1 MRRYSYVTLD
11 VFTDTPLAGNQL
23 AVILD
28 ARGLS
33 DDEMLAVTR
42 EFNYSESTFCF
53 PSDSAGTD
61 ARVRIFTPG
70 GEVPFA
76 GHPTLG
82 TAIALA
88 RHRGLSSG
96 RLTLGETIGPVPVDV
111 HSITE
116 RGGSGSFAVAQLP
129 IEQDAPSP
137 AAMAEVLS
145 LSADDVLTGDYAPR
159 SVSCGLPWLLVP
171 LKSVEAVSRVR
182 INAAAWSTHC
192 AGRWASEPF
201 VFAMTAA
208 GSDADVQAR
217 AFCPGLSVP
226 EDPATGS
233 ANAALAGFLAA
244 RTPRANGTLRWTV
257 HQGFEMLRPSRLA
270 IEADTHNG
278 QVTAVRVGGDAV
290 VVCEGVL
297 TLPTVSRAT

>member
-1 MRRYSYVTLD
+1 MRRYRYVTLD
-11 VFTDTPLAGNQL
+11 VFTDTPLTGNQL
-23 AVILD
+23 AVLTD

-33 DDEMLAVTR
+33 DAEMLAVTR
-42 EFNYSESTFCF
+42 EFNFSESTFCL
-53 PSDSAGTD
+53 PATATGTD
-61 ARVRIFTPG
+61 WRVRIFTPG

-88 RHRGLSSG
+88 RLRGLTAG
-96 RLTLGETIGPVPVDV
+96 RLTLGETVGPVPVDV
-111 HSITE
+111 RGITD
-116 RGGSGSFAVAQLP
+116 RGGSGMFSVAQLP

-145 LSADDVLTGDYAPR
+145 LSVDDLLTDDYAPR
-159 SVSCGLPWLLVP
+159 GVSCGLPWLLVP
-171 LKSVEAVSRVR
+171 LRSVDAVSRVR
-182 INAAAWSTHC
+182 IDAAAWSTHC
-192 AGRWASEPF
+192 AGRWAAEPF
-201 VFAMTAA
+201 VFAMTPA
-208 GSDADVQAR
+208 GSDADVHAR

-257 HQGFEMLRPSRLA
+257 RQGIEMHRPSRLS

-290 VVCEGVL
+290 IVSEGVL
-297 TLPTVSRAT
+297 TLP

>member
-1 MRRYSYVTLD
+1 MRHYAFVTLD
-11 VFTDTPLAGNQL
+11 VFTDTPLSGNQL
-23 AVILD
+23 AVVLD

-33 DDEMLAVTR
+33 DAEMLAVTR
-42 EFNYSESTFCF
+42 EFNYSESTFLLA
-53 PSDSAGTD
+53 PETPDTD

-82 TAIALA
+82 TAIAIARARALA
-88 RHRGLSSG
+88 AG
-96 RLTLGETIGPVPVDV
+96 RLVLGETVGPVPVEV
-111 HSITE
+111 HGVTA
-116 RGGSGSFAVAQLP
+116 RGGSGRFSVAQLP
-129 IEQDAPSP
+129 DERDAPSP

-145 LSADDVLTGDYAPR
+145 LGAADVLDGDYAPR

-171 LKSVEAVSRVR
+171 LATVDAVSRVR
-182 INAAAWSTHC
+182 IDHAAWARHC

-201 VFAMTAA
+201 VFAMTPT
-208 GSDADVQAR
+208 GSAVDVQAR

-244 RTPRANGTLRWTV
+244 RTPRATGTLSWTV
-257 HQGFEMLRPSRLA
+257 AQGVEMQRPSRLV
-270 IEADTHNG
+270 IEADKATG
-278 QVTAVRVGGDAV
+278 VITAVRVGGDAV
-290 VVCEGVL
+290 VVAEGTL
-297 TLPTVSRAT
+297 TLP

>member
-1 MRRYSYVTLD
+1 MRRYAFVTLD
-11 VFTDTPLAGNQL
+11 VFTDTPLTGNQL
-23 AVILD
+23 AVLTD
-28 ARGLS
+28 ARGLT
-33 DDEMLAVTR
+33 DDEMLAITR
-42 EFNYSESTFCF
+42 EFNFSESTFCL
-53 PSDSAGTD
+53 PAQAMDTD

-88 RHRGLSSG
+88 RGRGLTAG
-96 RLTLGETIGPVPVDV
+96 RLTLGETVGPVPVDV
-111 HSITE
+111 QAVSE
-116 RGGSGSFAVAQLP
+116 RGGSGIFSVAQLP
-129 IEQDAPSP
+129 IEQTAPSP

-145 LSADDVLTGDYAPR
+145 LAVDDVLTGDYAPR

-171 LKSVEAVSRVR
+171 VKNVDAVSRVR

-201 VFAMTAA
+201 VFAMTAD

-257 HQGFEMLRPSRLA
+257 RQGVEMQRPSRLL

-290 VVCEGVL
+290 VVSEGVL
-297 TLPTVSRAT
+297 TLPTSSRAT